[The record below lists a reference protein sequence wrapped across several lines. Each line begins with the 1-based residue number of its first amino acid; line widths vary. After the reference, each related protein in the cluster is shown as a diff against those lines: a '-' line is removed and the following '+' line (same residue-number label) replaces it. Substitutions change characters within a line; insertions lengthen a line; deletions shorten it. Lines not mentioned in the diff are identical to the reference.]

1 MKTIKGNNYIFSLA
15 FLLNHSFFNVKECK
29 PWEYCLWGEAK
40 TIDSGYKLKDFII
53 SYLFCNN
60 KNLAVIYFFV
70 L

>member
-1 MKTIKGNNYIFSLA
+1 MKKTNENHKRKQLHFFSSIFTE
-15 FLLNHSFFNVKECK
+15 SFFNVKECK

-60 KNLAVIYFFV
+60 KNLAVI
-70 L
+70 